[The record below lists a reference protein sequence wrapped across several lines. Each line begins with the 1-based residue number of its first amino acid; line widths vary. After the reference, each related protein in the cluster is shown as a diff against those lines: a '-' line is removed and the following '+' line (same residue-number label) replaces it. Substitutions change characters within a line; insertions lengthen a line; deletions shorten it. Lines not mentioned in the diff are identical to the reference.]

1 MVEFA
6 MNNSF
11 SESTHNTPFMLN
23 YGVNPRHPD
32 VAKLVDMHMELHGD
46 GWREHLPERPVQLA
60 AVNLYCAAMRDVP
73 EVPAVSRF
81 TQDMHDTIKHTRILL
96 EAARSRMKQTTDP
109 KRSQTPEF
117 AVGEKVWL
125 STKHLHIKHG
135 GVNKLF
141 PRFVGPF
148 PVARRINAVAYEL
161 TLPDTM
167 KIHPVFHVS
176 LLRKFQAR
184 NPDGSEGVTVDPHPP
199 PLVIDGEEEYE
210 VECIL
215 QSRESSVRG
224 SKRKHGKHRAKRTEY
239 LVKWVG
245 YGHEHNQW
253 LPESWLGN
261 CQDLLRD
268 FLAKKAQLPRATTRR
283 GRGKRAQAHTA
294 AILWAQLVPWV

>member
-6 MNNSF
+6 MNNSY
-11 SESTHNTPFMLN
+11 SEATHNTPFMLN

-32 VAKLVDMHMELHGD
+32 IAKLVDMHVELHGKQ
-46 GWREHLPERPVQLA
+46 WTSVQPTLPMHKA
-60 AVNLYCAAMRDVP
+60 AVDLYCAAMRDVP
-73 EVPAVSRF
+73 ELPAVTRF
-81 TQDMHDTIKHTRILL
+81 TQDMRDTIQHTRILL
-96 EAARSRMKQTTDP
+96 EAARSRMKQTADP
-109 KRSQTPEF
+109 KRKPAPDFEQ
-117 AVGEKVWL
+117 GERVWL

-148 PVARRINAVAYEL
+148 PVKRKVNAVAYEL
-161 TLPDTM
+161 ELPNTM
-167 KIHPVFHVS
+167 RIHPVFHVS
-176 LLRKFQAR
+176 LLRKYHAR

-215 QSRESSVRG
+215 QSREASVRG
-224 SKRKHGKHRAKRTEY
+224 NKRTHGKHRSKRTEY

-268 FLAKKAQLPRATTRR
+268 FKAKRAQLPRSSGRRR
-283 GRGKRAQAHTA
+283 GSRAPQHLA
-294 AILWAQLVPWV
+294 AMMWVALVPWV